1 MSYTP
6 EKTAQRSR
14 LRVFLDSD
22 IYYAFR
28 RSPMAVVSTIVV
40 SILILAAIFAPLI
53 APTNPFNPATL
64 NLMNGFT
71 GPSRVKAFGWAQMI
85 KVVMSFPQ
93 SFMGCGCLC
102 L

>member
-14 LRVFLDSD
+14 LRVFLDSA

-71 GPSRVKAFGWAQMI
+71 GPMDANAFTGESCWLGTDDQGRDVFSTI
-85 KVVMSFPQ
+85 
-93 SFMGCGCLC
+93 L
-102 L
+102 